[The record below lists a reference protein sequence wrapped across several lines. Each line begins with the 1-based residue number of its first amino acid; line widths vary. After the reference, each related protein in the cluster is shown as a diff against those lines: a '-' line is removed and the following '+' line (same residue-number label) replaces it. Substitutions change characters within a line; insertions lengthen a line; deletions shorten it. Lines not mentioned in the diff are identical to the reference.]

1 MYSKEKIFEVF
12 DEIKENSKKV
22 MPYLIILQPRRN
34 LEELAAQNF
43 ETGHNLVCNVDVSGF
58 SYEFANI
65 GGEVVDVAR
74 NYLFEV
80 ALASGAKYA
89 LCIGE
94 DTVIPYDG
102 FLKLRE
108 TAEKNPGCMVVG
120 VYYMKNS
127 SPMIH
132 KLTPDMQVIVP
143 NVDPG
148 QVFEICSCGL
158 DCALIP
164 IEMLKAIKDDDPEI
178 PFCCICSQPN
188 MMFIGE
194 DNFFIHRLTKLGFK
208 ILVNTDVQALHMDL
222 LSGKYTAHPSV
233 DLTRYETQIPVT
245 TPLTSEDRKYLEERW
260 TRRLPNYEDKAL
272 NGISEPKRDLIVD
285 FSPETEERVIRCL
298 MATQCS
304 QNYYEVSRLCERLD
318 KLKPKVILE
327 IGVEYGGTMAIW
339 SEFADDDALYVGV
352 DIDVHIL
359 RNKFQNRNQTFKLII
374 GNTLLDKTYDKVKEA
389 LAGREVDFLFIDGG
403 HHYEEVK
410 NDYERFSPLV
420 RKGGIIALHDIN
432 VSLLWEHHKDVNQF
446 WNELKTNATKV
457 GVETEEFINIGGKIH
472 YGIGMIHVP
481 E

>member
-12 DEIKENSKKV
+12 DEIKNNSKTV
-22 MPYLIILQPRRN
+22 LPYVVILQPRRD
-34 LEELAAQNF
+34 LEELPAQNF
-43 ETGHNLVCNVDVSGF
+43 ETGHNLVCNVDVSGY

-80 ALASGAKYA
+80 ALNSGAKYA

-102 FLKLRE
+102 FLKLHE

-132 KLTPDMQVIVP
+132 QLTKDKQVIVP

-164 IEMLKAIKDDDPEI
+164 IEMLKTIKDDDPEI

-194 DNFFIHRLTKLGFK
+194 DNFFIHRLNKLGFK
-208 ILVNTDVQALHMDL
+208 ILVNTDVQALHVDL

-233 DLTRYETQIPVT
+233 DLNKYETNIPITV
-245 TPLTSEDRKYLEERW
+245 PFSNIDRKYLEERW
-260 TRRLPNYEDKAL
+260 TRRLPHQQDKTL
-272 NGISEPKRDLIVD
+272 NGMDEPKRDLVVD
-285 FSPETEERVIRCL
+285 FTPETEERVVRCL
-298 MATQCS
+298 MSTQCS
-304 QNYYEVSRLCERLD
+304 QNYYEVSRLCERLNT
-318 KLKPKVILE
+318 LKPKVILE

-339 SEFADDDALYVGV
+339 SEFAADDALYVGV

-359 RNKFQNRNQTFKLII
+359 KNKFKSKNQTFKFII
-374 GNTLLDKTYDKVKEA
+374 GDTRLDKTFDKVKEA
-389 LAGREVDFLFIDGG
+389 LAGREIDFLFIDGG
-403 HHYEEVK
+403 HHYDEVK
-410 NDYERFSPLV
+410 NDYDRFSPLV
-420 RKGGIIALHDIN
+420 RKGGIIALHDIHTN
-432 VSLLWEHHKDVNQF
+432 LLWEYHKEVNQF
-446 WNELKTNATKV
+446 WNELKETGIK
-457 GVETEEFINIGGKIH
+457 TEEFINIGGKVQ
-472 YGIGMIHVP
+472 YGIGMINVP